1 MKKSVFLSAVL
12 ALCLLMSGCMTY
24 HQVDY
29 IDPENVVAISFYDL
43 RETGGRHPC
52 FHTKC
57 STVFTLD
64 AARNSE
70 FISELSS
77 LQFSKLYLPG
87 MDPSFKF
94 SDWTVRIDLSD
105 GSFMLLSDG
114 GYLQTL
120 DTQGETLDQE
130 HTSIDSELWLDF
142 VSSYLPAE
150 LLES

>member
-1 MKKSVFLSAVL
+1 MKKTFVIPVLL
-12 ALCLLMSGCMTY
+12 ALSLLLSGCMTY

-29 IDPENVVAISFYDL
+29 IDPENVVSISFYDL
-43 RETGGRHPC
+43 RDIHAYSG
-52 FHTKC
+52 FHTKYE
-57 STVFTLD
+57 TVFTLD
-64 AARNSE
+64 PARNSE
-70 FISELSS
+70 FIYELSS
-77 LQFSKLYLPG
+77 LQFSQLYIPG

-94 SDWTVRIDLSD
+94 SDWTVRIDFYD

-120 DTQGETLDQE
+120 DAQDETLDQE
-130 HTSIDSELWLDF
+130 HTNIDSELWLDF